1 MSQRRRKLEPIFLFF
16 VKIRYFS
23 CNLKIIGNRI
33 DLTSNCDVLDCS
45 VVAPCHLLMKSS
57 TKDWVLVRNIV
68 GKTFRCYYSNRQ
80 YFSSY
85 KLFIRRNSGL
95 LVQHLDNL
103 ENAIKKK
110 GEVRRRFF
118 RRNGLFVCGETQCT
132 LHNAP
137 GSAILPQL
145 GVVRG
150 RRADLNAIC
159 VKCYISGIQGFPVG
173 DSVCSGLGAAAWW
186 IL

>member
-1 MSQRRRKLEPIFLFF
+1 MEINYSSHKMSQRRRKLEPIFLFF

-23 CNLKIIGNRI
+23 CKLKIIGNRI
-33 DLTSNCDVLDCS
+33 DLASNCDVLDCS

-110 GEVRRRFF
+110 RRSPSTVFPSKRAFCVRR
-118 RRNGLFVCGETQCT
+118 NTMHPPQCT
-132 LHNAP
+132 GQRDLTPA
-137 GSAILPQL
+137 
-145 GVVRG
+145 RG
-150 RRADLNAIC
+150 RT
-159 VKCYISGIQGFPVG
+159 G
-173 DSVCSGLGAAAWW
+173 
-186 IL
+186 